1 MPPFAPSSLLYSL
14 TNVHSGNAVRCLATH
29 SPPGC
34 DGLMMTTAAA
44 LQASLPFVCSAIEVI
59 NAIIGYAGRAYVCTS
74 YRHTGTVVIT
84 EEASW
89 DVKMLRVDW
98 PERGVDGLFVAG
110 GRSCWAILLCFQW
123 LITHILY
130 ILYLC
135 SISHQ
140 TCKHSDIQWR
150 QNNVLELKIWSM
162 APKCIRCVKHSFSAG
177 CFNFVPNKAHLFVRQ
192 TKFPI
197 RASQ

>member
-1 MPPFAPSSLLYSL
+1 MLLYLVSALEAVTVDSGCGDATQCRTHAFLSVIIVLQFQSTAVEQMPPFAPSSLL

-44 LQASLPFVCSAIEVI
+44 LQAPLPFVCSAIEVI
-59 NAIIGYAGRAYVCTS
+59 NAIIRYAGRAHVCTS
-74 YRHTGTVVIT
+74 YRRTGTVVIT

-98 PERGVDGLFVAG
+98 PEQGVDGLFVAG

-123 LITHILY
+123 LINLTSNLRTFWH
-130 ILYLC
+130 
-135 SISHQ
+135 
-140 TCKHSDIQWR
+140 T
-150 QNNVLELKIWSM
+150 VE
-162 APKCIRCVKHSFSAG
+162 AE
-177 CFNFVPNKAHLFVRQ
+177 
-192 TKFPI
+192 
-197 RASQ
+197 